1 MSFSLR
7 STLSHGHQV
16 QKTAAAIKVQG
27 HRYLFKEGFTK
38 NAYKPRFDSFQSF
51 ERFLSVPFAEDYFLV
66 KVSQLAL
73 TCTLPAKQ

>member
-27 HRYLFKEGFTK
+27 HRQEGFTK

-51 ERFLSVPFAEDYFLV
+51 ERFLSVPFSEDYFLV

>member
-38 NAYKPRFDSFQSF
+38 NAYKPRF
-51 ERFLSVPFAEDYFLV
+51 ERFLSVPFSEDYFLV